1 MQRGKIA
8 AIRESHSRVL
18 TWCQLATLMHG
29 SIGLESKPNV
39 GSKATFSVQ
48 FRRPPNRRPSRD
60 ISGLAGGPL
69 QGPLILEADP
79 NFDREARPL
88 RRLSPGV
95 GDGITVSGIQPKM
108 SKTARART
116 QVLVVEDNTI
126 NQHISVQIIKKLG
139 FPVHAVWN
147 GKEALEYLANPT
159 IATPRPHIVIM
170 DCQMPIMDGYEATR
184 QLRNSSDVPIDESL
198 RKIPV
203 IALTAS
209 AIKGDREKCEAAG
222 MDDYIT
228 KPAAKQDLERILVKW
243 ALRSQSLER

>member
-8 AIRESHSRVL
+8 AMNESHSRVL
-18 TWCQLATLMHG
+18 TWFKLASLMHG

-48 FRRPPNRRPSRD
+48 FRRPPNRRPSKD
-60 ISGLAGGPL
+60 IPGPAGGPL
-69 QGPLILEADP
+69 QGPLVLETDLS
-79 NFDREARPL
+79 FDREARPL
-88 RRLSPGV
+88 LQISPGV
-95 GDGITVSGIQPKM
+95 GDAVTANGVQPKL

-126 NQHISVQIIKKLG
+126 NQHIAVQTITKLG

-159 IATPRPHIVIM
+159 TATPRPHIVIM

-184 QLRNSSDVPIDESL
+184 KLRNSCDVPIDDSL

-203 IALTAS
+203 VALTAS
-209 AIKGDREKCEAAG
+209 AIQGDREKCEAAG

-228 KPAAKQDLERILVKW
+228 KPVAKQDLERVLVKW